1 MSNQVRD
8 HEKEAFWRL
17 AVEEQSASGL
27 SIRQFCQHEDLGE
40 ASFYAWRR
48 TLRQRDAQSASDPPV
63 FVPAVVTPP
72 SSEPSIIFEL
82 AGGDSL
88 KFPASISTNRLV
100 ELVRALEVRG
110 SR

>member
-27 SIRQFCQHEDLGE
+27 SIRTIC
-40 ASFYAWRR
+40 
-48 TLRQRDAQSASDPPV
+48 QRDEQSACSVDPPA
-63 FVPAVVTPP
+63 FVPAVVTPL
-72 SSEPSIIFEL
+72 SSEPSIVLEL
-82 AGGDSL
+82 AGGDAL